1 MKFLKVGRV
10 AIITR
15 GRYAGKKV
23 VIIQPVD
30 NGNKPH
36 PFGHALVAGIER
48 YPSKI
53 TRRMSK
59 TRQEKRN
66 KIKPFIKVINY
77 NHLMPTRYTLELE
90 GLKGAVSNDTF
101 KEVSQ
106 REDAKKTVKKVL
118 EERYTSGKNR
128 WFFTPLSTL
137 YRPCAIGTWA
147 ELCTVTGL
155 PSADGHKFSGSK
167 ATKKGEDEE
176 SGSNKNSDLAEDRL
190 ASTKVGPLS
199 VGVSNV
205 TLELLISELVVDH
218 ATESNGVT
226 KELERRN
233 LGAPDHHGSTDQENI
248 LYWIT
253 DQYSPGETYKENNGD
268 VEHESAETVQE
279 ESEQTNVVNLGHC
292 AVRDLPDEGNDTVHD
307 SANGS
312 KVVQRDKGV
321 HLVVSRAQ
329 EALDHGESESLKD
342 DTTHLE
348 QHTNGHK
355 VDFAHGRNDDTD
367 NNG

>member
-1 MKFLKVGRV
+1 MISAQTLEDCLL
-10 AIITR
+10 TR
-15 GRYAGKKV
+15 FALQV

-90 GLKGAVSNDTF
+90 GLKGTISNDTF

-137 YRPCAIGTWA
+137 LRKS
-147 ELCTVTGL
+147 L
-155 PSADGHKFSGSK
+155 
-167 ATKKGEDEE
+167 
-176 SGSNKNSDLAEDRL
+176 NRL
-190 ASTKVGPLS
+190 NIVVLTNDVQSFK
-199 VGVSNV
+199 
-205 TLELLISELVVDH
+205 LLL
-218 ATESNGVT
+218 
-226 KELERRN
+226 
-233 LGAPDHHGSTDQENI
+233 HHG
-248 LYWIT
+248 
-253 DQYSPGETYKENNGD
+253 
-268 VEHESAETVQE
+268 
-279 ESEQTNVVNLGHC
+279 
-292 AVRDLPDEGNDTVHD
+292 
-307 SANGS
+307 
-312 KVVQRDKGV
+312 
-321 HLVVSRAQ
+321 
-329 EALDHGESESLKD
+329 
-342 DTTHLE
+342 
-348 QHTNGHK
+348 
-355 VDFAHGRNDDTD
+355 
-367 NNG
+367 